1 MKSNDKKHVISLL
14 VSNKPGVLIRVS
26 LVFARRGYNIDSLV
40 VSEETDPRFSRMTI
54 TATGDKEILDLIIE
68 QLNKL
73 VDVISAKDY
82 TDVDTIERE
91 LSILKIDC
99 VPEKRADIFPLVEVF
114 KGKIV
119 DIGSETI
126 TFEVSGPSE
135 RMEAVKTTFAP
146 YGIRESV
153 RTGKVLMIRGDE
165 TTTGF

>member
-1 MKSNDKKHVISLL
+1 MKSKDRKHVISLL

-26 LVFARRGYNIDSLV
+26 LVFARRGDNIDSLV

-99 VPEKRADIFPLVEVF
+99 VPEIRADIFPLVEVF

-119 DIGSETI
+119 DIGAETI

>member
-1 MKSNDKKHVISLL
+1 M
-14 VSNKPGVLIRVS
+14 
-26 LVFARRGYNIDSLV
+26 
-40 VSEETDPRFSRMTI
+40 
-54 TATGDKEILDLIIE
+54 
-68 QLNKL
+68 
-73 VDVISAKDY
+73 
-82 TDVDTIERE
+82 DTIERE